1 MDSYPLD
8 VPISKSCG
16 HFDGGEEAVLK
27 DLNSVGGLA
36 LTQELSDWRRKENKQ
51 VKHCR
56 GYCGHIHCTLMYF
69 LKYTRVDVVY
79 ICYIKLPVWKVDID
93 LEGFIAKRTNQILKY
108 RFYLD
113 YGNSFNAPSFERIP
127 Q

>member
-56 GYCGHIHCTLMYF
+56 GYCGHIGPYTLHLMYF

-79 ICYIKLPVWKVDID
+79 ML
-93 LEGFIAKRTNQILKY
+93 
-108 RFYLD
+108 
-113 YGNSFNAPSFERIP
+113 
-127 Q
+127 